1 MNKCI
6 IFFLLFFVFT
16 SQTKVVKSVIE
27 RQAIYKDEDFK
38 SFTYFF
44 ASSPSANFLTRIVHN
59 TDSRFIQLQ
68 STSSIWSN
76 TIDKAS
82 AINQVSNGILRT
94 FISLLLFT
102 LMPYFLY
109 LGIYGNTKNQLT
121 LTLTSIWG
129 YFSLLIGFYLTN
141 GILNIGLVCSIS
153 LVLGLFVFYIAH
165 SDFTTK
171 SLYTN
176 TRYISCFVLAKF
188 LYDIGTNLKGDLM
201 NNLDYGFS
209 GILYIDLLKGN
220 NYFLLKI
227 VHLLILSAITYLI
240 VKLIPKFFSS
250 DALQSPLSITI
261 DRCIVSFL
269 CALPV
274 AAGITQVYFLINN
287 SLNPI
292 DPSIFFMIPSSINFI
307 SINTIFALTAW
318 LLTAVGLH
326 YLSEQVE
333 KDYNHVLNIIPN
345 KISELL

>member
-6 IFFLLFFVFT
+6 IFFLLFFVLT
-16 SQTKVVKSVIE
+16 SKTKVVKSVIE
-27 RQAIYKDEDFK
+27 RQTIYKDDDFK

-44 ASSPSANFLTRIVHN
+44 ASSPSANFLTRIVHS

-68 STSSIWSN
+68 STSSIWNN

-82 AINQVSNGILRT
+82 AINQVSNSIMRT

-129 YFSLLIGFYLTN
+129 YFCLLIGFYLTN
-141 GILNIGLVCSIS
+141 GIFNIGLVCSMS
-153 LVLGLFVFYIAH
+153 LVFGFFMFYIAN

-176 TRYISCFVLAKF
+176 TRYIGCFILAKF
-188 LYDIGTNLKGDLM
+188 LYDIGTNLKGDLL
-201 NNLDYGFS
+201 NNLDYGLS
-209 GILYIDLLKGN
+209 GNLYIDVLKGN
-220 NYFLLKI
+220 NYFILKV
-227 VHLLILSAITYLI
+227 VHLLVLSAITALI
-240 VKLIPKFFSS
+240 VKLIPKFFSPN
-250 DALQSPLSITI
+250 ALQSPSSIAW
-261 DRCIVSFL
+261 DRCLVSFL

-307 SINTIFALTAW
+307 SVNTIFALAAW
-318 LLTAVGLH
+318 LLTTIGLH
-326 YLSEQVE
+326 YFSEQVE
-333 KDYNHVLNIIPN
+333 KDYNHVLNIIPH
-345 KISELL
+345 KIYGLL